1 MRQELSTSLFSITH
15 RGRTITGR
23 QVLRNHRQLTVQL
36 VHPHGLLVCH
46 LNMPAF
52 MGACGATLIGPF
64 GDETR
69 ERVLRL
75 LYADAVRFRRLLPG
89 MVQSLPP
96 GDERTSAFMESMDE
110 QLERAHRECPETQA
124 LPWNH
129 PVRFRKEVQW
139 LRHQGEWP
147 DGRRLSLLH
156 EDPEMEW
163 QLLLLLHHA
172 LHQRFKVEGAWGEW
186 VGN

>member
-1 MRQELSTSLFSITH
+1 MHQELSTSLFSITH

-75 LYADAVRFRRLLPG
+75 LYADAVRFR
-89 MVQSLPP
+89 
-96 GDERTSAFMESMDE
+96 
-110 QLERAHRECPETQA
+110 
-124 LPWNH
+124 
-129 PVRFRKEVQW
+129 KEVQW

-172 LHQRFKVEGAWGEW
+172 LHQRFNVEGAWGEW

>member
-1 MRQELSTSLFSITH
+1 MQQELSTSIFSITH
-15 RGRTITGR
+15 QGRTITGR

-36 VHPHGLLVCH
+36 MHPYGLLACH
-46 LNMPAF
+46 LNMPAY
-52 MGACGATLIGPF
+52 MGACGASLIGPF

-75 LYADAVRFRRLLPG
+75 LYDDAVRFRSLLPG
-89 MVQSLPP
+89 LVQSLPP
-96 GDERTSAFMESMDE
+96 GDERTSAFLESMDE
-110 QLERAHRECPETQA
+110 QLERAHRERPETQA

-129 PVRFRKEVQW
+129 PTRFRRDVQW

-147 DGRRLSLLH
+147 ADMRLSLLT

-172 LHQRFKVEGAWGEW
+172 LHQRFAVEGAWGEW